1 MSRTN
6 NPKPNRVFHRWGILW
21 ASSSEGIQVIFLFGD
36 ENGVCERSPPV
47 YLTISFTNHNHL
59 LFTTIRLVRSPIVWG
74 FRPELEF
81 SIKRWCF
88 CNLMNFPFYLGTHWR
103 NGSSWISLYLF
114 VKHISWQSFV
124 NSLLGLI
131 KTIDNYKII
140 QKQWKPNWPLYIKLL
155 VLLSCVNQRTG
166 ELDPSLESFWDFN
179 LFSSLLLSLVSNP
192 YIWFSLSF
200 AIGHLGSALDDSRP
214 PDSNSW

>member
-1 MSRTN
+1 
-6 NPKPNRVFHRWGILW
+6 
-21 ASSSEGIQVIFLFGD
+21 
-36 ENGVCERSPPV
+36 
-47 YLTISFTNHNHL
+47 
-59 LFTTIRLVRSPIVWG
+59 
-74 FRPELEF
+74 
-81 SIKRWCF
+81 
-88 CNLMNFPFYLGTHWR
+88 MNFAFYLGTHWR

-166 ELDPSLESFWDFN
+166 ELDPSLESFWDCN
-179 LFSSLLLSLVSNP
+179 LFSSLLLNLV
-192 YIWFSLSF
+192 YKWFITMILIVFCNWSPGFRSRRLQAPGF
-200 AIGHLGSALDDSRP
+200 QLLIGSHPLKLAFIGGCRELV
-214 PDSNSW
+214 NFLF